1 MSGHYA
7 NVQWTKDDGTAR
19 PKLMRPADNTKDQ
32 TYYLSGIK
40 EASLSR
46 VSLSSVIDRNCADQS
61 YRHYSRCQTPLKHV
75 YESLRPSTGS
85 RQLSEQK
92 AWGYALWARSGAS
105 RISWVCAAQATI
117 HLNVF
122 QLKSFVA
129 QYILAKPGPVI
140 NLETG
145 REVGKHNGLWRYTI
159 GQGAKLPGM
168 QSKMFVSRKDAT
180 ENAIYIVP
188 GS

>member
-1 MSGHYA
+1 M
-7 NVQWTKDDGTAR
+7 
-19 PKLMRPADNTKDQ
+19 
-32 TYYLSGIK
+32 
-40 EASLSR
+40 
-46 VSLSSVIDRNCADQS
+46 
-61 YRHYSRCQTPLKHV
+61 
-75 YESLRPSTGS
+75 
-85 RQLSEQK
+85 
-92 AWGYALWARSGAS
+92 
-105 RISWVCAAQATI
+105 CAAQATI

-168 QSKMFVSRKDAT
+168 QSKMFVARKDGT
-180 ENAIYIVP
+180 ENAIFIVA